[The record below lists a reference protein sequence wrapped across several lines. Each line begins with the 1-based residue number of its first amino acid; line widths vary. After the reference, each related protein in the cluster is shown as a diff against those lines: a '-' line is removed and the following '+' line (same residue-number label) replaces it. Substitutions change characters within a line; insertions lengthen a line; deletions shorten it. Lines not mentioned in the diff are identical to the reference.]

1 MELQSLRME
10 VRKLHS
16 SLQGK
21 TKPTLK
27 PSLKTPQKPQ
37 QDFQYQEFYV
47 LNTIINL
54 DYYPPV
60 LGQPSSSGPACEALA
75 TLQGELTSHL
85 GVYLPDGYYKAYDNT
100 TDSFSYVYC
109 SFYP

>member
-1 MELQSLRME
+1 MELQNLRME

-37 QDFQYQEFYV
+37 EFQYQELYN
-47 LNTIINL
+47 LNTMINL

-60 LGQPSSSGPACEALA
+60 FSQPSSQGPACKAVAPLEADMSN
-75 TLQGELTSHL
+75 QGIL
-85 GVYLPDGYYKAYDNT
+85 LPDGYYKAYDNT